1 MIYFDFEVDYF
12 NFSRIMESWDEKL
25 WELYFLISFDCNF
38 NIEKIR
44 VSILILNIQIK
55 NPNQNS
61 TVLLQSLST
70 IFTKLWKWMENI
82 G

>member
-44 VSILILNIQIK
+44 VSTLILNIQIK